1 MIWQAGFK
9 MSRPSSGHDERGVNQ
24 NEDPGGHRS
33 VFTNTRSAAAAA
45 AATAT
50 PETRLLSA
58 FKKDTQ
64 ARKVQL
70 AGRGE
75 SVHLPILMAAFN
87 LLFSSKVAPEKPFG
101 MHMFILILSSV
112 FVIRRLSVIKQN
124 KNLWHQNTSCVG
136 GVAFTDHR
144 PCRHL
149 ALQVSLKSEIRQ
161 VMQH

>member
-1 MIWQAGFK
+1 MVKVNSPDPQIKERQTHPSALPGWQYPNTCCSLATGALNKSLTASGVIWQAGFK
-9 MSRPSSGHDERGVNQ
+9 MSRPSSVHDERGVNQ

-75 SVHLPILMAAFN
+75 SVHLPVLTAGFN
-87 LLFSSKVAPEKPFG
+87 LLFPSKVAPG
-101 MHMFILILSSV
+101 
-112 FVIRRLSVIKQN
+112 N
-124 KNLWHQNTSCVG
+124 
-136 GVAFTDHR
+136 
-144 PCRHL
+144 
-149 ALQVSLKSEIRQ
+149 KSECICSSWYWYQ
-161 VMQH
+161 CLLLDG